1 MLRKRLL
8 GAVVVRQGWAVQS
21 FGYRRWLPLGQ
32 PECLVENL
40 DRWGADG
47 IVVLAIDRGDQGP
60 DLELIERLGALGLST
75 PLTYGGGLATEE
87 HARAAVRAG
96 AERLVLDAVLSHN
109 PQAVGAMASAV
120 GVQALVAALP
130 LLHGAAGE
138 VQHLQH
144 RTGAKGPLPAPI
156 RELIAGEQVSEVLVI
171 DAAGEGEGQGF
182 NPALLQAVEAHTGLP
197 LLAFGGLARAEQ
209 IRPLLSRPQLAGVVV
224 GNALNYREH
233 AIGHLKATLT
243 DQPLRPHR
251 QRCSV

>member
-21 FGYRRWLPLGQ
+21 FGYRRWLPLGK

-47 IVVLAIDRGDQGP
+47 IVVLSIDQGDQGP

-109 PQAVGAMASAV
+109 PEAVGAMASAV

-130 LLHGAAGE
+130 LMQEAGGE
-138 VQHLQH
+138 VQHLRH
-144 RTGAKGPLPAPI
+144 RTGDKATLAAPI

-171 DAAGEGEGQGF
+171 DAAEEGGGQGF
-182 NPALLQAVEAHTGLP
+182 NSVLLDAVQAQTDLP
-197 LLAFGGLARAEQ
+197 LLAFGGLARHDQ
-209 IRPLLSRPQLAGVVV
+209 IRPLLERPQVAGVVV
-224 GNALNYREH
+224 GNALNYCEH
-233 AIGHLKATLT
+233 SIRHLKGGLT
-243 DQPLRPHR
+243 DLPVRLHNH
-251 QRCSV
+251 C